1 VIGIGARA
9 HRGSLVVGPA
19 VLLGAFFAQPPPE
32 PASGTLP
39 QSQYIAVLAISIVP
53 FYTASRTCRP
63 STISPAADG
72 CIWKRLSVL
81 SQMRSAKC
89 SHPPHSVSS
98 DFQLAASRHLISA
111 DDCISGDD
119 CATAGAAIGV
129 GAAPRPPALAAN
141 LRPVTSVNVPSSC
154 GSGRGIV
161 AASFRF
167 ETLVPT

>member
-19 VLLGAFFAQPPPE
+19 VLLGAFFARPPPE

-89 SHPPHSVSS
+89 SHPPHRVSS
-98 DFQLAASRHLISA
+98 DFQLAASRHLIS
-111 DDCISGDD
+111 GDD
-119 CATAGAAIGV
+119 GATARAAIDA

-141 LRPVTSVNVPSSC
+141 LRPVTSVNVPSSR

-167 ETLVPT
+167 ETLVPM